1 MFCDFN
7 IPYPVQGNGKIN
19 EEQLIN
25 LKKILNMLQKFEYE
39 AVAFNSTISGKIPT
53 NGSNPIQTIP
63 VDTSNNKKD
72 IKQFSRLT
80 IIINDASQNY
90 ALNSNNETISAYDI
104 IAVQPQNEKI
114 FQLACSVLDIDIISL
129 DFSSRLPFYLKLPM
143 VNLAI
148 ERGIHFEITYGASIR
163 DTTARKHLIS
173 NAANLVRVTRGKNI
187 IISSEA
193 QKALEIRGPYDIIN
207 LASIFGLNQAL
218 AKNCL
223 TRNCRSVLLHS
234 KTRKSIHKGVVS
246 ISTLDELEPEES
258 WKAGDKDLDADVLH
272 FDMDED

>member
-25 LKKILNMLQKFEYE
+25 LKKILNMLQKFGYE

-129 DFSSRLPFYLKLPM
+129 DFSTRLPFYLKLPM

>member
-7 IPYPVQGNGKIN
+7 IPYPLQNNGKLN
-19 EEQLIN
+19 EEQIIN
-25 LKKILNMLQKFEYE
+25 LKKILNMLQKFGYE
-39 AVAFNSTISGKIPT
+39 AVAFNNTISGKIP
-53 NGSNPIQTIP
+53 NNASNPIQTFPI
-63 VDTSNNKKD
+63 DTSDNKKD
-72 IKQFSRLT
+72 IKQYSRLT

-104 IAVQPQNEKI
+104 LAVQPQNEKI
-114 FQLACSVLDIDIISL
+114 FQVACSVLDVDIISL
-129 DFSSRLPFYLKLPM
+129 DFSTRLPFYLKLPM

-148 ERGIHFEITYGASIR
+148 ERGIHFEITYGASLR
-163 DTTARKHLIS
+163 DNSARKYLIS

-223 TRNCRSVLLHS
+223 TNNCRKVLLHS
-234 KTRKSIHKGVVS
+234 KTRKNIHKGVVS

-258 WKAGDKDLDADVLH
+258 WKAGDKDLEADVLH

>member
-7 IPYPVQGNGKIN
+7 IPYPSQSNGKIT

-25 LKKILNMLQKFEYE
+25 LKKILNMLQKFGYE
-39 AVAFNSTISGKIPT
+39 AVAFNNTISGKIPN

-63 VDTSNNKKD
+63 IDTSDNKKD
-72 IKQFSRLT
+72 IKQYSRLT
-80 IIINDASQNY
+80 IIMNDASQNY
-90 ALNSNNETISAYDI
+90 SLNSNNETISAYDI
-104 IAVQPQNEKI
+104 IAIQPQNEKI

-129 DFSSRLPFYLKLPM
+129 DFSTRLPFYLKLPM

-148 ERGIHFEITYGASIR
+148 ERGIHFEINYSVSLR
-163 DTTARKHLIS
+163 DNNARKHLIS
-173 NAANLVRVTRGKNI
+173 NAANLARVTRGKNI

-207 LASIFGLNQAL
+207 LSSIFGLNQAL
-218 AKNCL
+218 AKNCI
-223 TRNCRSVLLHS
+223 TSNCRKVLLHS
-234 KTRKSIHKGVVS
+234 KTRKNIHKGVVS